1 MKYSIVKGLKKMVK
15 YAVLFGIPVL
25 VDQLI
30 VAYPLIAQ
38 MTVGTLL
45 VGLVNYLK
53 IKSVPLFRSV

>member
-30 VAYPLIAQ
+30 VAYPLVAQ

-45 VGLVNYLK
+45 VGIVNYLK
-53 IKSVPLFRSV
+53 VKSVPFFRSV